1 MNNEILFS
9 LPQQVPFAMVDKV
22 VHCEKELTNCIYTPL
37 SKNPMVIDGFF
48 SPEGMIEMMAQCAA
62 ARASI
67 LSGGDVRIGYIVTV
81 KDFKCFD
88 MVAVQT
94 ELQSELRLVN
104 EIMQFQVFNVQVKQ
118 AEKLIAQAEI
128 RIFENN

>member
-1 MNNEILFS
+1 MNNEISFL
-9 LPQQVPFAMVDKV
+9 LPQQAPFAMIDKV
-22 VHCEKELTNCIYTPL
+22 VHCEKELINCVYTPV
-37 SKNPMVIDGFF
+37 STNPMVIDGFF
-48 SPEGMIEMMAQCAA
+48 SPEGMVEMMAQCAA

-81 KDFKCFD
+81 KDFKCFEI
-88 MVAVQT
+88 VTAQT
-94 ELQSELRLVN
+94 ELQTEMRLVN
-104 EIMQFQVFNVQVKQ
+104 EVMQFQVFNVQVKQ